1 MADGNSL
8 GGGHLNTDELT
19 GKLSSSLKD
28 MFKTSIS
35 KAKKDASKAAK
46 DQIDREF
53 SSFGEELTKI
63 VTDAIKNSGGSKVEI
78 SIDDLVTID
87 FKKVGYTQKNSIEA
101 IKKKIVGQTN
111 ELLGGLQDA
120 VRNAIPQAG
129 AMGKPLSASD
139 MKEIAKSITVDSAQI
154 EDAVKKH
161 MSANPKA
168 LKKDVEKY
176 YKELF
181 QLNAYIDQQEKLLG
195 LNRNEQNNKYTNLGS
210 LGKKV
215 APDLKEIENYTR
227 NLYTLQRAQA
237 AMKSITRNAQGDIG
251 TTPIM
256 NMFYEQAES
265 LAENLLGGK
274 NSKNSALS
282 KMMLNM
288 SNSLMGDMYKW
299 ADKKQNTS
307 QRTQSFD
314 RLAEKYSK
322 MTNGYGGVAVPQGY
336 AKYFKDA
343 EEQAQKYIDS
353 LENVEKK
360 LQIIRDK
367 FQNLGLD
374 QKLKVSDQTD
384 FFGLIGARQAFGF
397 DPDEIDKKI
406 IEAYGTNKNTGRLK
420 PEKLLELQEASRQA
434 VADAIANN
442 NDLIRSNDA
451 LAESEEKKARA
462 VESSTN
468 AQGNANRRRRN
479 DNAQAGQGTSAINA
493 EADSLNNLAQ
503 TQEHVAQTVQDS
515 AEAEGQAAQNSADQ
529 VVEANRRKEKS
540 VQEYLET
547 LRNQDTNWGR
557 YFASTDGVV
566 GNSRSRNIGMVNGET
581 TETGIDKVFRNLKG
595 EDLNLYKNIT
605 GQGVVEQ
612 LVNAIGFFQ
621 TFAKGKWK
629 NLNYITED
637 DTFSFKDIDGSLIT
651 KEINDQVYNAFL
663 TSAKTVGAVVQDSSG
678 KLLPNYDA
686 LASLPNNIQEQVAGI
701 FMRLFDDV
709 MEKNGMLS
717 TFLQSRML
725 ATASPDRLGR
735 THLSVLADTNDI
747 QAIEQINNEYK
758 RLQDTLNK
766 LNETFPDFGTINGT
780 LGYSELTRL
789 LDYLAESDDRIEY
802 LKQHYTEFLN
812 YINSSDDLLT
822 DSRLEEFFKSLSTVE
837 EVQQGAAQAA
847 EDASEHEVQAAQN
860 SAEAVVEAEKKK
872 QEAIRDTTRTE
883 IEEREK
889 RRKERDARIAETAKN
904 MHLTRDKRT
913 GDWVTDDGRFRL
925 SKGAEGWNGE
935 DTKNPKNNEFYGRTL
950 IEARG
955 SIAWILEE
963 EAEAERKSAEATKK
977 AEQDKQNA
985 VNQTIAKLDELK
997 KKSEITFNKKKTPEG
1012 IYTSDI
1018 DGIYAKKEGRSY
1030 SVFDDKNTKIL
1041 QGLRTL
1047 ADVEQQTR
1055 TYYQNAYNNAS
1066 QNAQQQVNNLHQVVQ
1081 AEGEHAN
1088 ASEQSADAVVESQER
1103 QQNAIEGTTR
1113 QLNALEQA
1121 WNDELTRARSE
1132 NKSEEEIQQIN
1143 KQFEAI
1149 KKVYDEIRPLYSSLS
1164 DETNLVPLSAAFSK
1178 SPELLKIFKDNFES
1192 LAPKITGTTGFSDV
1206 FNEVYRLNQERIA
1219 NEQKLAEEKKK
1230 SAQAQQQASNNIV
1243 EGLHAEAQAST
1254 DTTNTVIDNEN
1265 SVQEEIAETANAKE
1279 NLRKSLQ
1286 ELTRGGRDP
1295 IRFVDRGEDEDNWTT
1310 TFRDGLART
1319 ITETYRKVK
1328 DDDGEEHWEKT
1339 VQAINNY
1346 KELENTAIAE
1356 TKNFLKLYSDI
1367 EIEGTKN
1374 GTLSQ
1379 RYTDLNNQLDIS
1391 GKKIAALY
1399 ERAKEFESGLGGDR
1413 SEFTVKQFSE
1423 NIDNGLVAFVA
1434 KLATDTNKAIN
1445 DIQDAKAKIVKAVDT
1460 YKKDVESKLNSVN
1473 SIYQGTSEYKALQNA
1488 VNSMFS
1494 GIDTKEG
1501 FDTLKSNVD
1510 NLVSNLEKRISGIQS
1525 HLQSSNT
1532 FNREKNALFK
1542 IQGGDVEI
1550 EKISNAFR
1558 KIGFEE
1564 DEVTKKTNALNSAL
1578 EKVKGQLLARDSQG
1592 NILTDAQGNALN
1604 ASGGI
1609 FDIDSYAKSYEEY
1622 YSTLKNTKAELY
1634 SHSEAYRQLAKFERE
1649 AEKAAKDLAN
1659 AERTIALGRD
1669 TDGLAQLTADRA
1681 SRDLNSV
1688 LLSRR
1693 KWIENNPSIDKD
1705 VSNLW
1710 FSDFSRLQNGL
1721 NARNAEAVAKDTEK
1735 RNNDAN
1741 NAIKA
1746 VESIRK
1752 AYYDLGLTE
1761 DEVHDKTD
1769 GLLKAIQKFQETQR
1783 TDPEYFDRYENFI
1796 DLLGKAR
1803 NGLTDNSNVYKEIAK
1818 AENEAFTALKK
1829 YYDLY
1834 EKIQLGK
1841 ATKGTE
1847 KIDRRQ
1853 AMQDYLSAI
1862 GRRNA
1867 IAKANNIDQSML
1879 DPWYSNIINWR
1890 IQRRKGIDDA
1900 TARYE
1905 LDEQEKVKRQNKRDV
1920 DEQKR
1925 IDREKKAEEDLTAA
1939 RNKSADDAE
1948 KAISKIE
1955 SEYIKLGETQEQ
1967 AKKHTDELSEALIKF
1982 WDIKPTDDGYLNAY
1996 KQMIDALQKARDA
2009 LGNDKST
2016 YRDIG
2021 QVERNALAAL
2031 EKYQRNN
2038 NKVVLGKMTTGK
2050 ESVEAEQALSL
2061 FDSLIAKRN
2070 ELIKQYNIPVELTKP
2085 WDDYIAK
2092 LKKANEAW
2100 LKLKQGQANDA
2111 AINEANKQYVNEYD
2125 KLNAKIQEAKVALEN
2140 FKTVQANSSGTG
2152 LLDDVAK
2159 AAENANNKIKEAEN
2173 ALTQIENLSK
2183 SNPGAVTEEMFISS
2197 FVALDDIMREY
2208 KPNISAIPGILGFDE
2223 QSLSAA
2229 RDLIFKNLKTFL
2241 STDLF
2246 KDTYSLFAQRRDALQ
2261 KSIDDLYKIKPN
2273 IDTAVGKELSDKLF
2287 QSIWNDINERSESVF
2302 EQSGNSLSKFIDKAK
2317 KKFDSLGLLS
2327 TEAAEALD
2335 ALKNKFTDLD
2345 ISNVSNTGWFDFFD
2359 NLRKEASGVGEEI
2372 DKIRAKSAQAFLN
2385 NEHANDYK
2393 NLEAMLNAPGV
2404 DYSALK
2410 KATDEVDELRR
2421 KLEQGEISTAKYAK
2435 SYDQVVNKFRNVIS
2449 ATTGSA
2455 EQNRTIME
2463 NWVRAQANG
2472 ADVILKWG
2480 KNNEKLTGTFKNQND
2495 EIVKV
2500 VANCNMLQGTIS
2512 GVVAEQKKAQGA
2524 LSLFFGSLSGK
2535 WVEVLRYFATFGS
2548 IYRVFGELRKG
2559 IGVIQEYDKAL
2570 TEMNKVSNDS
2580 FNSLRNFQQES
2591 FALADAVGVTAS
2603 TIQNSAADWMRLG
2616 RGYIPCRII

>member
-1 MADGNSL
+1 MADGSNL
-8 GGGHLNTDELT
+8 GGGHINTDDLAKELS
-19 GKLSSSLKD
+19 GSLKD

-53 SSFGEELTKI
+53 SSFGEELTSI
-63 VTDAIKNSGGSKVEI
+63 ITNAIKNSGGSKVEI

-195 LNRNEQNNKYTNLGS
+195 LNRNEQNNKYTNLGN

-251 TTPIM
+251 ITPIM

-503 TQEHVAQTVQDS
+503 TQEHVAQTAEES
-515 AEAEGQAAQNSADQ
+515 AER
-529 VVEANRRKEKS
+529 EAK
-540 VQEYLET
+540 
-547 LRNQDTNWGR
+547 
-557 YFASTDGVV
+557 
-566 GNSRSRNIGMVNGET
+566 
-581 TETGIDKVFRNLKG
+581 
-595 EDLNLYKNIT
+595 
-605 GQGVVEQ
+605 
-612 LVNAIGFFQ
+612 
-621 TFAKGKWK
+621 
-629 NLNYITED
+629 
-637 DTFSFKDIDGSLIT
+637 
-651 KEINDQVYNAFL
+651 
-663 TSAKTVGAVVQDSSG
+663 
-678 KLLPNYDA
+678 
-686 LASLPNNIQEQVAGI
+686 
-701 FMRLFDDV
+701 
-709 MEKNGMLS
+709 
-717 TFLQSRML
+717 
-725 ATASPDRLGR
+725 
-735 THLSVLADTNDI
+735 
-747 QAIEQINNEYK
+747 
-758 RLQDTLNK
+758 
-766 LNETFPDFGTINGT
+766 
-780 LGYSELTRL
+780 
-789 LDYLAESDDRIEY
+789 
-802 LKQHYTEFLN
+802 
-812 YINSSDDLLT
+812 
-822 DSRLEEFFKSLSTVE
+822 
-837 EVQQGAAQAA
+837 AA
-847 EDASEHEVQAAQN
+847 EK
-860 SAEAVVEAEKKK
+860 SAEAVKQAEEKK
-872 QEAIRDTTRTE
+872 QEAIKESSKVQDSVEQKKAKKRNTKTTEELLNGISEKELTVLKQTLGSFYAGTDYTESLDMLANGFGINKTRKTQLNRIIKSLISNPVTKANDPLGMRNIFENYLVGNWRDPDTLLFSIFANNKSNQSQISGKQYKLDHFLNTSSNFGDYRTFLKKAS
-883 IEEREK
+883 EK
-889 RRKERDARIAETAKN
+889 YPNLVWYDEYNEDDDLYLN
-904 MHLTRDKRT
+904 PDKQQ
-913 GDWVTDDGRFRL
+913 
-925 SKGAEGWNGE
+925 
-935 DTKNPKNNEFYGRTL
+935 
-950 IEARG
+950 IEAIIQSEQRKQEAIKETTEAIKEQAIINQG
-955 SIAWILEE
+955 QNDSQPSVSATQVVESEE
-963 EAEAERKSAEATKK
+963 K
-977 AEQDKQNA
+977 KQNA
-985 VNQTIAKLDELK
+985 IQGTNETLTKQSEAQENATKVVEENVERQNNAVDSQISKLDELK

-1018 DGIYAKKEGRSY
+1018 EGIYAKKEGRSY
-1030 SVFDDKNTKIL
+1030 SVFDNNNVKIL

-1055 TYYQNAYNNAS
+1055 AYYQNAYNNVS
-1066 QNAQQQVNNLHQVVQ
+1066 RSTQQQVDNLHQVAQ
-1081 AEGEHAN
+1081 AEGERAD
-1088 ASEQSADAVVESQER
+1088 ASRQAADAVVESQER
-1103 QQNAIEGTTR
+1103 QRNAVSETTNAVNNQTEVQENSNR
-1113 QLNALEQA
+1113 NFGREAQLELEQQHSKA
-1121 WNDELTRARSE
+1121 IQDNIRKNIELQNEQERQA
-1132 NKSEEEIQQIN
+1132 EEILNRQIRN
-1143 KQFEAI
+1143 DNSSAESTELAEIRKQDAI
-1149 KKVYDEIRPLYSSLS
+1149 KRTRKVWEDSIKQIERKPHWEVDS
-1164 DETNLVPLSAAFSK
+1164 DLPNVIS
-1178 SPELLKIFKDNFES
+1178 
-1192 LAPKITGTTGFSDV
+1192 G
-1206 FNEVYRLNQERIA
+1206 
-1219 NEQKLAEEKKK
+1219 
-1230 SAQAQQQASNNIV
+1230 V
-1243 EGLHAEAQAST
+1243 EPP
-1254 DTTNTVIDNEN
+1254 
-1265 SVQEEIAETANAKE
+1265 
-1279 NLRKSLQ
+1279 
-1286 ELTRGGRDP
+1286 RGGDGRQRRQNGPRDW
-1295 IRFVDRGEDEDNWTT
+1295 RSASYSDSGSWQ
-1310 TFRDGLART
+1310 
-1319 ITETYRKVK
+1319 ETYRVALGRTVTNTYNAAKDEFDSKQVTNYNEVEKAASDLIKKYLNLKSQFNLELYENGITDYASDIAHQIETVGKHLDEVSALAGQYGQEKNPGFNLNVFWNNITQGLEIFTAELETKTNQSKRKIDDSRKKISKELDTYRNDIQGKLDAINSIYKNDESYKNVQNALNAINPKDVYNKESLDKVK
-1328 DDDGEEHWEKT
+1328 
-1339 VQAINNY
+1339 A
-1346 KELENTAIAE
+1346 
-1356 TKNFLKLYSDI
+1356 
-1367 EIEGTKN
+1367 
-1374 GTLSQ
+1374 
-1379 RYTDLNNQLDIS
+1379 
-1391 GKKIAALY
+1391 
-1399 ERAKEFESGLGGDR
+1399 
-1413 SEFTVKQFSE
+1413 
-1423 NIDNGLVAFVA
+1423 NIDNLFSVLQ
-1434 KLATDTNKAIN
+1434 KNI
-1445 DIQDAKAKIVKAVDT
+1445 
-1460 YKKDVESKLNSVN
+1460 SKQQEN
-1473 SIYQGTSEYKALQNA
+1473 LQ
-1488 VNSMFS
+1488 V
-1494 GIDTKEG
+1494 
-1501 FDTLKSNVD
+1501 
-1510 NLVSNLEKRISGIQS
+1510 
-1525 HLQSSNT
+1525 SNT
-1532 FNREKNALFK
+1532 FNREKNAQFK
-1542 IQGGDVEI
+1542 IDAGESNIQGI
-1550 EKISNAFR
+1550 QNAYR
-1558 KIGFEE
+1558 KLGLEE
-1564 DEVTKKTNALNSAL
+1564 DEVLKKTEAVTTALNN
-1578 EKVKGQLLARDSQG
+1578 VKAASPGLQDGMNQLG
-1592 NILTDAQGNALN
+1592 EV
-1604 ASGGI
+1604 
-1609 FDIDSYAKSYEEY
+1609 FDISDYTSKYKIFYGA
-1622 YSTLKNTKAELY
+1622 LKEARAELT

-1659 AERTIALGRD
+1659 AERTIGLGKD
-1669 TDGLAQLTADRA
+1669 TDGLAQLAADRA
-1681 SRDLNSV
+1681 SRILNSN

-1693 KWIENNPSIDKD
+1693 QWIENNPSIDKNVAD
-1705 VSNLW
+1705 IW

-1721 NARNAEAVAKDTEK
+1721 NTRNSEAITRDTNK
-1735 RNNDAN
+1735 RLQDAD
-1741 NAIKA
+1741 NAMKA
-1746 VESIRK
+1746 VMSIRK
-1752 AYYDLGLTE
+1752 AYEDLGATQ
-1761 DEVHDKTD
+1761 DEIHNKTD
-1769 GLLKAIQKFQETQR
+1769 SLINAIKDFQNTQR
-1783 TDPEYFDRYENFI
+1783 TDSEYFNKYDKFVN
-1796 DLLGKAR
+1796 LLEQAR
-1803 NGLTDNSNVYKEIAK
+1803 NGLANNSTAYRDIAN
-1818 AENEAFTALKK
+1818 AEREAFTALKK
-1829 YYDLY
+1829 YYDLS
-1834 EKIQLGK
+1834 EKIKLGK
-1841 ATKGTE
+1841 DTKGTE
-1847 KIDRRQ
+1847 RLDRIQ
-1853 AMQDYLSAI
+1853 AIRDYNSATE
-1862 GRRNA
+1862 RRNA
-1867 IAKANNIDQSML
+1867 IARENGIDSSYL
-1879 DPWYSNIINWR
+1879 DPWSSYIRDWRVKRRAGINNLADKQAAEAAKQADKQSKLDQER
-1890 IQRRKGIDDA
+1890 AAREERDTARRVQASKDAQNAVDAIANAYRKLGRSEEEIAEKTKAVNNAINEFNESSRTNPEYLKKYDAIGVALKHAREELAKNSQVFKEMEKANDDAFNALKRYYDLNEKIKLGKDTKGTEAIERDHSIKEYERLIKSRNAIANANGIDPTSYFASQDEYVERWRSKRRLGIA
-1900 TARYE
+1900 SAIVAQNKE
-1905 LDEQEKVKRQNKRDV
+1905 EQERANKQKKLDDQRAAN
-1920 DEQKR
+1920 EQKR
-1925 IDREKKAEEDLTAA
+1925 EAELTET

-1948 KAISKIE
+1948 KAIFKIE

-1967 AKKHTDELSEALIKF
+1967 AKKHTDELSEALIRF
-1982 WDIKPTDDGYLNAY
+1982 WDMKPTDNGYLDAY
-1996 KQMIDALQKARDA
+1996 KNMIDALQKARDA
-2009 LGNDKST
+2009 LGNNKSA
-2016 YRDIG
+2016 YQDIG

-2092 LKKANEAW
+2092 LKEANAAW
-2100 LKLKQGQANDA
+2100 LALKQGQVNDA
-2111 AINEANKQYVNEYD
+2111 ATNEANKQYINEYD

-2140 FKTVQANSSGTG
+2140 LKAVQANASGTG

-2159 AAENANNKIKEAEN
+2159 AAENANNKIREAEN
-2173 ALTQIENLSK
+2173 ALAQIESLSK

-2197 FVALDDIMREY
+2197 FVALDDIMKEF
-2208 KPNISAIPGILGFDE
+2208 KPNINAIPGILGFDE

-2246 KDTYSLFAQRRDALQ
+2246 KDTDSLFAQRRDALQ
-2261 KSIDDLYKIKPN
+2261 KSIDNLYKIKPN

-2287 QSIWNDINERSESVF
+2287 QSIWNDINERSKSAF
-2302 EQSGNSLSKFIDKAK
+2302 EQSDNSLSRFIDRAK

-2327 TEAAEALD
+2327 KEAAESLD
-2335 ALKNKFTDLD
+2335 ALKNRFTDLD

-2393 NLEAMLNAPGV
+2393 NLEAMLNGPGIN
-2404 DYSALK
+2404 YSALQ
-2410 KATDEVDELRR
+2410 KAKTEVDELRS
-2421 KLEQGEISTAKYAK
+2421 KLEQGEISTTKYAK

-2524 LSLFFGSLSGK
+2524 LSLFFSSLSGK
-2535 WVEVLRYFATFGS
+2535 WVEVLRYLATFGS

-2580 FNSLRNFQQES
+2580 FNSLKNFQRES

>member
-1 MADGNSL
+1 MANGNNL
-8 GGGHLNTDELT
+8 GGGQVNSDTLAN
-19 GKLSSSLKD
+19 KISSSIIKVTE
-28 MFKTSIS
+28 TSVK
-35 KAKKDASKAAK
+35 KAKKDASKAAQ
-46 DQIDREF
+46 DQINSEF
-53 SSFGEELTKI
+53 GSFGEELTKI
-63 VTDAIKNSGGSKVEI
+63 VTNAIKNSGGGEI
-78 SIDDLVTID
+78 KISMGDLVTINFD
-87 FKKVGYTQKNSIEA
+87 EVGYKQAPSVEA
-101 IKKKIVGQTN
+101 IKKKIVKQTN
-111 ELLGGLQDA
+111 ELFGGLQDA

-129 AMGKPLSASD
+129 AIGKPLSASD
-139 MKEIAKSITVDSAQI
+139 MKKIAESITVDSAQI

-168 LKKDVEKY
+168 LRKDVEKY
-176 YKELF
+176 YTELF
-181 QLNAYIDQQEKLLG
+181 QLNSYIDQQEKLLG
-195 LNRNEQNNKYTNLGS
+195 LRRNDQNNKYTNLGN

-215 APDLKEIENYTR
+215 APDLKEIENYTH

-288 SNSLMGDMYKW
+288 SNSLMSEMYKW
-299 ADKKQNTS
+299 ADKEQNTS
-307 QRTQSFD
+307 QRTQSFK
-314 RLAEKYSK
+314 RLEAKYSK
-322 MTNGYGGVAVPQGY
+322 MTNEYGGVAVPQGY

-462 VESSTN
+462 VEGSTN

-503 TQEHVAQTVQDS
+503 TQEHVTQAAQDS

-529 VVEANRRKEKS
+529 VVDANRRKEKS

-605 GQGVVEQ
+605 GQGVIEQ
-612 LVNAIGFFQ
+612 LVNAIRFFQ
-621 TFAKGKWK
+621 TFARGKWK

-637 DTFSFKDIDGSLIT
+637 DTFSFEGVDGSKIT

-663 TSAKTVGAVVQDSSG
+663 TSAKTVGAVVKDSSG
-678 KLLPNYDA
+678 KLSPDYDA
-686 LASLPNNIQEQVAGI
+686 LASLPNNIQEQVAGV

-717 TFLQSRML
+717 TFVQSRML
-725 ATASPDRLGR
+725 ATASPDRLGKNY
-735 THLSVLADTNDI
+735 LSVLADTNDI
-747 QAIEQINNEYK
+747 QSIEQINNAYK

-766 LNETFPDFGTINGT
+766 LNETFPDFSTINGT

-812 YINSSDDLLT
+812 YINSSEDLLT

-847 EDASEHEVQAAQN
+847 EDASGHEIQAAQN
-860 SAEAVVEAEKKK
+860 SAEAVVE
-872 QEAIRDTTRTE
+872 
-883 IEEREK
+883 
-889 RRKERDARIAETAKN
+889 
-904 MHLTRDKRT
+904 
-913 GDWVTDDGRFRL
+913 
-925 SKGAEGWNGE
+925 
-935 DTKNPKNNEFYGRTL
+935 
-950 IEARG
+950 
-955 SIAWILEE
+955 
-963 EAEAERKSAEATKK
+963 

-997 KKSEITFNKKKTPEG
+997 KKSEITFNKKKTLEG

-1018 DGIYAKKEGRSY
+1018 EGIYAKKEGRSY
-1030 SVFDDKNTKIL
+1030 SVFDNNNVKIL

-1055 TYYQNAYNNAS
+1055 AYYQNAYNNAS

-1164 DETNLVPLSAAFSK
+1164 DETNLIPLSAAFSK

-1192 LAPKITGTTGFSDV
+1192 LGPKITGTTGFSDV

-1254 DTTNTVIDNEN
+1254 DTANTVIDNEN

-1310 TFRDGLART
+1310 TFRDGLARTITERDGLART

-1473 SIYQGTSEYKALQNA
+1473 SI
-1488 VNSMFS
+1488 
-1494 GIDTKEG
+1494 
-1501 FDTLKSNVD
+1501 
-1510 NLVSNLEKRISGIQS
+1510 
-1525 HLQSSNT
+1525 
-1532 FNREKNALFK
+1532 
-1542 IQGGDVEI
+1542 
-1550 EKISNAFR
+1550 
-1558 KIGFEE
+1558 
-1564 DEVTKKTNALNSAL
+1564 
-1578 EKVKGQLLARDSQG
+1578 
-1592 NILTDAQGNALN
+1592 
-1604 ASGGI
+1604 
-1609 FDIDSYAKSYEEY
+1609 
-1622 YSTLKNTKAELY
+1622 
-1634 SHSEAYRQLAKFERE
+1634 
-1649 AEKAAKDLAN
+1649 
-1659 AERTIALGRD
+1659 
-1669 TDGLAQLTADRA
+1669 
-1681 SRDLNSV
+1681 
-1688 LLSRR
+1688 
-1693 KWIENNPSIDKD
+1693 
-1705 VSNLW
+1705 
-1710 FSDFSRLQNGL
+1710 
-1721 NARNAEAVAKDTEK
+1721 
-1735 RNNDAN
+1735 
-1741 NAIKA
+1741 
-1746 VESIRK
+1746 
-1752 AYYDLGLTE
+1752 
-1761 DEVHDKTD
+1761 
-1769 GLLKAIQKFQETQR
+1769 
-1783 TDPEYFDRYENFI
+1783 
-1796 DLLGKAR
+1796 
-1803 NGLTDNSNVYKEIAK
+1803 
-1818 AENEAFTALKK
+1818 
-1829 YYDLY
+1829 
-1834 EKIQLGK
+1834 
-1841 ATKGTE
+1841 
-1847 KIDRRQ
+1847 
-1853 AMQDYLSAI
+1853 
-1862 GRRNA
+1862 
-1867 IAKANNIDQSML
+1867 
-1879 DPWYSNIINWR
+1879 
-1890 IQRRKGIDDA
+1890 
-1900 TARYE
+1900 
-1905 LDEQEKVKRQNKRDV
+1905 
-1920 DEQKR
+1920 
-1925 IDREKKAEEDLTAA
+1925 
-1939 RNKSADDAE
+1939 
-1948 KAISKIE
+1948 
-1955 SEYIKLGETQEQ
+1955 
-1967 AKKHTDELSEALIKF
+1967 
-1982 WDIKPTDDGYLNAY
+1982 
-1996 KQMIDALQKARDA
+1996 
-2009 LGNDKST
+2009 
-2016 YRDIG
+2016 
-2021 QVERNALAAL
+2021 
-2031 EKYQRNN
+2031 
-2038 NKVVLGKMTTGK
+2038 
-2050 ESVEAEQALSL
+2050 
-2061 FDSLIAKRN
+2061 
-2070 ELIKQYNIPVELTKP
+2070 
-2085 WDDYIAK
+2085 
-2092 LKKANEAW
+2092 
-2100 LKLKQGQANDA
+2100 
-2111 AINEANKQYVNEYD
+2111 
-2125 KLNAKIQEAKVALEN
+2125 
-2140 FKTVQANSSGTG
+2140 
-2152 LLDDVAK
+2152 
-2159 AAENANNKIKEAEN
+2159 
-2173 ALTQIENLSK
+2173 
-2183 SNPGAVTEEMFISS
+2183 
-2197 FVALDDIMREY
+2197 
-2208 KPNISAIPGILGFDE
+2208 
-2223 QSLSAA
+2223 
-2229 RDLIFKNLKTFL
+2229 
-2241 STDLF
+2241 
-2246 KDTYSLFAQRRDALQ
+2246 
-2261 KSIDDLYKIKPN
+2261 
-2273 IDTAVGKELSDKLF
+2273 
-2287 QSIWNDINERSESVF
+2287 
-2302 EQSGNSLSKFIDKAK
+2302 
-2317 KKFDSLGLLS
+2317 
-2327 TEAAEALD
+2327 
-2335 ALKNKFTDLD
+2335 
-2345 ISNVSNTGWFDFFD
+2345 
-2359 NLRKEASGVGEEI
+2359 
-2372 DKIRAKSAQAFLN
+2372 
-2385 NEHANDYK
+2385 
-2393 NLEAMLNAPGV
+2393 
-2404 DYSALK
+2404 
-2410 KATDEVDELRR
+2410 
-2421 KLEQGEISTAKYAK
+2421 
-2435 SYDQVVNKFRNVIS
+2435 
-2449 ATTGSA
+2449 
-2455 EQNRTIME
+2455 
-2463 NWVRAQANG
+2463 
-2472 ADVILKWG
+2472 
-2480 KNNEKLTGTFKNQND
+2480 
-2495 EIVKV
+2495 
-2500 VANCNMLQGTIS
+2500 
-2512 GVVAEQKKAQGA
+2512 
-2524 LSLFFGSLSGK
+2524 
-2535 WVEVLRYFATFGS
+2535 
-2548 IYRVFGELRKG
+2548 
-2559 IGVIQEYDKAL
+2559 
-2570 TEMNKVSNDS
+2570 
-2580 FNSLRNFQQES
+2580 
-2591 FALADAVGVTAS
+2591 
-2603 TIQNSAADWMRLG
+2603 
-2616 RGYIPCRII
+2616 

>member
-8 GGGHLNTDELT
+8 GGGHLNTDELAK
-19 GKLSSSLKD
+19 KLSGSLQD

-35 KAKKDASKAAK
+35 KAKKDASKAAQ
-46 DQIDREF
+46 DQINSEF
-53 SSFGEELTKI
+53 GSFGDELAKI
-63 VTDAIKNSGGSKVEI
+63 ITDAIKNSGGSKVEI
-78 SIDDLVTID
+78 SIDDLATIK
-87 FKKVGYTQKNSIEA
+87 FKEKVGYTQEKSIEA
-101 IKKKIVGQTN
+101 IKKKIVAQTN

-120 VRNAIPQAG
+120 VRNAIPQTG
-129 AMGKPLSASD
+129 AMSKPLSATD
-139 MKEIAKSITVDSAQI
+139 MKKIAESITVDSAQI

-168 LKKDVEKY
+168 LRKDVEKY
-176 YKELF
+176 YTELF

-195 LNRNEQNNKYTNLGS
+195 LRRNDQNNKYTNLGN

-215 APDLKEIENYTR
+215 APDLKEIENYTH

-237 AMKSITRNAQGDIG
+237 AMKSITRNAQGNIG

-265 LAENLLGGK
+265 LAENLLGGR

-288 SNSLMGDMYKW
+288 SNSLMDDMYEW

-314 RLAEKYSK
+314 RLAAKYSK
-322 MTNGYGGVAVPQGY
+322 MTKEYGGVAVPQGY
-336 AKYFKDA
+336 ATYFKDA
-343 EEQAQKYIDS
+343 EEQAQNYIDS
-353 LENVEKK
+353 LENIEKK
-360 LQIIRDK
+360 LQVIREK

-406 IEAYGTNKNTGRLK
+406 IEAYGTNNNTGRLK
-420 PEKLLELQEASRQA
+420 PEKLLELQEASKQA
-434 VADAIANN
+434 VTDAIANN
-442 NDLIRSNDA
+442 NVLIQSNDA

-462 VESSTN
+462 VEGSTN
-468 AQGNANRRRRN
+468 AQENANRRRRN

-503 TQEHVAQTVQDS
+503 TQESVAQAVQDS
-515 AEAEGQAAQNSADQ
+515 AEAEGQAAQNSADK
-529 VVEANRRKEKS
+529 VVDANRRKEKS

-547 LRNQDTNWGR
+547 LRNQDTNWGK

-566 GNSRSRNIGMVNGET
+566 GNSKSRSIGRANGEI

-595 EDLNLYKNIT
+595 EDLNLYRNAD
-605 GQGVVEQ
+605 GQGVIQQ
-612 LVNAIGFFQ
+612 LVDAIEFFQ
-621 TFAKGKWK
+621 TFARGKWK

-637 DTFSFKDIDGSLIT
+637 DTFSFEGVDGSLIT

-678 KLLPNYDA
+678 KISPNYDA
-686 LASLPNNIQEQVAGI
+686 LAFLPNNIQEQVAGT
-701 FMRLFDDV
+701 FMRLFDNV

-717 TFLQSRML
+717 TFIQSRML
-725 ATASPDRLGR
+725 ATASPDRLGENY
-735 THLSVLADTNDI
+735 LDVLAGTNDI
-747 QAIEQINNEYK
+747 QSIEQVNNAYK

-780 LGYSELTRL
+780 LNYSELTRL

-812 YINSSDDLLT
+812 YINSSEDLLT

-847 EDASEHEVQAAQN
+847 EDASEHEVQAAQD
-860 SAEAVVEAEKKK
+860 SARAVVESEK
-872 QEAIRDTTRTE
+872 
-883 IEEREK
+883 EK
-889 RRKERDARIAETAKN
+889 RDAIQETNETLANQSDAQENATRATEENVERQN
-904 MHLTRDKRT
+904 
-913 GDWVTDDGRFRL
+913 
-925 SKGAEGWNGE
+925 
-935 DTKNPKNNEFYGRTL
+935 
-950 IEARG
+950 
-955 SIAWILEE
+955 
-963 EAEAERKSAEATKK
+963 
-977 AEQDKQNA
+977 NA
-985 VNQTIAKLDELK
+985 VDNQIAKLDELK

-1018 DGIYAKKEGRSY
+1018 DGIYAKKEGRTY

-1066 QNAQQQVNNLHQVVQ
+1066 QNAQQQVNNLHQVAQ
-1081 AEGEHAN
+1081 AEGERAD
-1088 ASEQSADAVVESQER
+1088 ASRQSTDAVVESQER
-1103 QQNAIEGTTR
+1103 QQNAIDGTTR

-1164 DETNLVPLSAAFSK
+1164 DETNLIPLSAAFSK

-1192 LAPKITGTTGFSDV
+1192 LGPKITGTTGFSDV

-1501 FDTLKSNVD
+1501 FDALKSNVD

-2246 KDTYSLFAQRRDALQ
+2246 KDTDSLFAQRRDALQ